1 MDIIIGYFV
10 AAIKALLSIFGKEL
24 DPEVES
30 NLESMFSGM
39 FGYEPEVE
47 AE

>member
-10 AAIKALLSIFGKEL
+10 AAIKALLAIFGKEI

-30 NLESMFSGM
+30 NLESMFGGM
-39 FGYEPEVE
+39 FGYTPEVE